1 MTTHSEDDKIKLAD
15 TDMKKIKVILLL
27 AFPAIIENL
36 FQTILG
42 FVDTYFVSKL
52 GLVEVSAVGVTNAV
66 LAIYFALFM
75 AIGVAA
81 NVYILIF

>member
-1 MTTHSEDDKIKLAD
+1 MKEQIVDAKLKNIQSNKDRLKIITTLA
-15 TDMKKIKVILLL
+15 I
-27 AFPAIIENL
+27 PAVIENF

-66 LAIYFALFM
+66 LAIYFA
-75 AIGVAA
+75 
-81 NVYILIF
+81 